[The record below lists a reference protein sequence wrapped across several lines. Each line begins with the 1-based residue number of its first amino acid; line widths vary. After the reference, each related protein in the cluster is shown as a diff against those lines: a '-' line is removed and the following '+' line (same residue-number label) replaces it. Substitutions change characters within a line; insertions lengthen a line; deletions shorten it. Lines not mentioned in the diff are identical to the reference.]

1 MAPKAIASPSAP
13 SYGPG
18 ININIESGAGSNAE
32 EILEKAATRLGSKYP
47 KILNYDR
54 GQDPPAQLIRDPQVA
69 RLGKD

>member
-1 MAPKAIASPSAP
+1 MTKTIASPTAP

-18 ININIESGAGSNAE
+18 ININIGSTAGSNAE
-32 EILEKAATRLGSKYP
+32 DILEKAATRLGSRYP
-47 KILNYDR
+47 KVLNYDR